1 MRLIKP
7 YYVIESEINGE
18 NILRHIEN
26 AARTCYKSEDKAG
39 DWEKTKKFVGGLIK
53 GGHHSTIEHYSLT
66 VRFIIDRGVSH
77 ELVRHRLCAFSQES
91 TRYCNYS
98 NEKFGSHIT
107 YIIPSW
113 FKIEPG
119 IYEEIYT
126 FKKLNPEVGDKGELL
141 LYKDGKLFNDTV
153 VDENQNEWSFDTWI
167 KSLSNSELSYNT
179 LISNGWTPQQAR
191 SVLPNALKTEIVTT
205 ANLREWRHILNMR
218 AVGIA
223 GKPHPQML
231 ELMIPLLK
239 ELQEKIPVIFDD
251 LKINE

>member
-18 NILRHIEN
+18 KILRHLEN
-26 AARTCYKSEDKAG
+26 AARTCYKSEDKVG

-91 TRYCNYS
+91 TRYCNYA
-98 NEKFGSHIT
+98 NDKFGDHIT
-107 YIIPSW
+107 YILPPWIGL
-113 FKIEPG
+113 EPG
-119 IYEEIYT
+119 VYEVLSSNGLDSYITKNADMFMGTYEQ
-126 FKKLNPEVGDKGELL
+126 EVWINALSMAEESYKMLIDKGW
-141 LYKDGKLFNDTV
+141 V
-153 VDENQNEWSFDTWI
+153 A
-167 KSLSNSELSYNT
+167 
-179 LISNGWTPQQAR
+179 QQAR

-231 ELMIPLLK
+231 ELMVPLLK
-239 ELQEKIPVIFDD
+239 DLQEKIPVIFDD

>member
-1 MRLIKP
+1 VRLIKP
-7 YYVIESEINGE
+7 YYVIENEINGE
-18 NILRHIEN
+18 KILRHIEN

-91 TRYCNYS
+91 TRYCNYA
-98 NEKFGSHIT
+98 NDKFGDHIT
-107 YIIPSW
+107 YIIPPW
-113 FKIEPG
+113 IGLEPG
-119 IYEEIYT
+119 VYDVLTTSTFDSYITKNADMFLGTYEQESWINSLS
-126 FKKLNPEVGDKGELL
+126 FSEVT
-141 LYKDGKLFNDTV
+141 YKD
-153 VDENQNEWSFDTWI
+153 
-167 KSLSNSELSYNT
+167 LSK
-179 LISNGWTPQQAR
+179 NGWTPQKAR

-231 ELMIPLLK
+231 ELMVPLLK
-239 ELQEKIPVIFDD
+239 ELKEKIPVIFDD
-251 LKINE
+251 LSVE